1 MKFKEFENKV
11 RQFKNYHA
19 EYSKENNRV
28 FIFKDD
34 EPECVVKIFLERNS
48 KYMVFDVNTPNDLL
62 NLIADYTHNLEV

>member
-11 RQFKNYHA
+11 KQFKNYHA

-34 EPECVVKIFLERNS
+34 EPNAWL
-48 KYMVFDVNTPNDLL
+48 KYF
-62 NLIADYTHNLEV
+62 